1 MAPAQEPRQLDH
13 IRDLFV
19 GSFVV
24 TLVTQVDL
32 ADLVAVPSELLN
44 ADGSTMA
51 EDDACGNFLQQA
63 AAALQFLTR
72 PREDPLY
79 KTWQICCGVPHHLG
93 SFFQ

>member
-1 MAPAQEPRQLDH
+1 MAPAQEPCQLHD
-13 IRDLFV
+13 IRDLFL
-19 GSFVV
+19 GSFV
-24 TLVTQVDL
+24 VTQVDL

-79 KTWQICCGVPHHLG
+79 KTWQIRCGVPHHLG